1 MSRYILSLSCINVC
15 ERTMR
20 KNRKEKNLCSLAFQ
34 ILSVTEKKKI
44 AVFLLQFEVLDW
56 DACLKCSKCFN
67 RMLTESSLFII

>member
-1 MSRYILSLSCINVC
+1 MSCYILSLSCINVC

-34 ILSVTEKKKI
+34 ILSVTEKKI
-44 AVFLLQFEVLDW
+44 AGFLLQFEVLDW